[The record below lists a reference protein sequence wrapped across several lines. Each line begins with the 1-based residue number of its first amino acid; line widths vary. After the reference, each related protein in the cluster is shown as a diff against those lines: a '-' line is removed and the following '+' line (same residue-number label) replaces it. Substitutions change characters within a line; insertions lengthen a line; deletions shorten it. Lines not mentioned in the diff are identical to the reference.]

1 MVLQIARW
9 CCSLWQSMV
18 KIKITWIT
26 TVLMCFLN
34 SILCYMQLSYQLS
47 WGSNFYLHFTDAKSE
62 GQNFKLSQQ
71 GSGGW
76 VHSLPFMMFIMY
88 FSSSFRNLW
97 WFFLAFLGFLV
108 TVGQSTKSCIFLPL
122 HLKLFLWI
130 NFQMN
135 FILMFLFV
143 SLTCKTCILG
153 GRNIPTH
160 AFFFWKP
167 RCFICPGIFLL
178 LLCFSV
184 QSSTSHGKRTFSTQ
198 SS

>member
-9 CCSLWQSMV
+9 CWSLWQSMV

-34 SILCYMQLSYQLS
+34 SILCYMELSYQLS

-76 VHSLPFMMFIMY
+76 AHSFPFMMFIMY

-108 TVGQSTKSCIFLPL
+108 TVGQPTKSCIFLPL
-122 HLKLFLWI
+122 HLKLFLGI

-135 FILMFLFV
+135 FILIFLFV
-143 SLTCKTCILG
+143 SLMCKTCILG

-160 AFFFWKP
+160 VFFS
-167 RCFICPGIFLL
+167 GNQGVL
-178 LLCFSV
+178 SV
-184 QSSTSHGKRTFSTQ
+184 L
-198 SS
+198 